1 MSANARP
8 LIQLVVFGASGDL
21 TARKLIPALAG
32 NLRAG
37 ALTRSTLQVIG
48 VARRPK
54 ADEAWRAELDAWIEP
69 ALHPAWETLRP
80 QVHYRAADSLEPKDV
95 VELGEALD
103 ALVVAAGYDV
113 RHVGRLYYLALKP
126 DLFAPTVRHL
136 SAAGLL
142 DCAAGDPVAWRRVVV
157 EKPFGHDLESA
168 RTLNTALRAHLREDQ
183 ILRIDHYLGK
193 ETVQNIL
200 AFRFQNAIFEP
211 LWNRAHVESV
221 EITVAETI
229 GVPNGRAAYY
239 DTSGALRDMV
249 QNHLLQVL
257 ALVAMEPPGSMSASD
272 VRDEKV
278 QVLRALVPFSAD
290 GVAQDVV
297 RARYTAGGDVELGY
311 HEEEGVAPDSDTET
325 YVAIR
330 AGIRT
335 WRWNGVPFFLRS
347 GKALGKRYTEV
358 VLRFRAPPVDLLG
371 GVVEGEI
378 CALRPNDL
386 RLLIQP
392 HEGIR
397 LAFLVKQPGPGSIM
411 QPASLGFDYA
421 TLTGGQETAPAYQR
435 LLLDA
440 IEGNPTLFIRDDEVE
455 AAWRFVDSIRAGWAA
470 ADPPPLHTYPAGSM
484 GPEAADV
491 LFRGCEGIWGTGE

>member
-1 MSANARP
+1 MT
-8 LIQLVVFGASGDL
+8 QVVVFGASGDL
-21 TARKLIPALAG
+21 TARKLLPALAG

-37 ALTRSTLQVIG
+37 ALERPLQVIG

-54 ADEAWRAELDAWIEP
+54 ADAAWRDELDPWMEP
-69 ALHPAWETLRP
+69 ALRPAWERLRP
-80 QVHYRAADSLEPKDV
+80 HVHYRAADSLEAGDV
-95 VELGEALD
+95 VQLGLELD
-103 ALVVAAGYDV
+103 ALARDAGHDV
-113 RHVGRLYYLALKP
+113 RRVGRLFYLALKP
-126 DLFAPTVRHL
+126 DLFAATVRHL
-136 SAAGLL
+136 STAGLL
-142 DCAAGDPVAWRRVVV
+142 DCAPGDPAAWRRVVV
-157 EKPFGHDLESA
+157 EKPFGHDLPSA
-168 RTLNTALRAHLREDQ
+168 LALNAALREHLREDQ
-183 ILRIDHYLGK
+183 ILHIDHYLGK

-211 LWNRAHVESV
+211 LWSRVHVESV
-221 EITVAETI
+221 EITVAESI
-229 GVPNGRAAYY
+229 GVPSGRAGYY

-257 ALVAMEPPGSMSASD
+257 SLVAMEPPSSMSGGD

-278 QVLRALVPFSAD
+278 QVLRSLAPFTPEQ
-290 GVAQDVV
+290 VARDVV
-297 RARYTAGGDVELGY
+297 RARYTAGGNIERGY
-311 HEEEGVAPDSDTET
+311 ADEAGVAADSSTET

-330 AGIRT
+330 ASIRN

-347 GKALGKRYTEV
+347 GKGLAKRYTEV

-371 GVVEGEI
+371 GAVDGEL

-392 HEGIR
+392 EEGIR
-397 LAFLVKQPGPGSIM
+397 LGFLVKQPGPGAIM
-411 QPASLGFDYA
+411 RPATLGFDYGA
-421 TLTGGQETAPAYQR
+421 LTGGADTAPAYQR

-470 ADPPPLHTYPAGSM
+470 PDAPPLATYAAGSM
-484 GPEAADV
+484 GPAEADA
-491 LFRGCEGIWGTGE
+491 LFRGCEGIWGDGE